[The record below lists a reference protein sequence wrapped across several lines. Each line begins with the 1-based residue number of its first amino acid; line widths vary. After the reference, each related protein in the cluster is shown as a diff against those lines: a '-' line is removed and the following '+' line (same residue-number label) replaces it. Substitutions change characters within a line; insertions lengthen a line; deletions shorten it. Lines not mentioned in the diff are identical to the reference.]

1 MTASNHAQCFSRS
14 LARSSRADL
23 RFVNGTTWLALAHAL
38 LPWADM
44 GQAATNVFLLSGV
57 LDAAHAPRL
66 EDLLAAGGGTGASF
80 RPYLDGRW
88 RSGWTE
94 GVTS

>member
-44 GQAATNVFLLSGV
+44 GQAVTPSIV
-57 LDAAHAPRL
+57 APVS
-66 EDLLAAGGGTGASF
+66 TPHVYGA
-80 RPYLDGRW
+80 R
-88 RSGWTE
+88 E
-94 GVTS
+94 